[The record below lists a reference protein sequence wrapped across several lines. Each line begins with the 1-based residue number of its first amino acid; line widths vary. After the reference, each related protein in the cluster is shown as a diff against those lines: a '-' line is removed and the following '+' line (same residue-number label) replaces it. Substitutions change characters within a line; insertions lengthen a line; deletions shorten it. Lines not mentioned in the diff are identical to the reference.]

1 MISHDSEVER
11 GIEEDRLAVLRA
23 IVIRARRK
31 SAFPLERFFEINH
44 RRNEHER
51 PFFFIKYR

>member
-23 IVIRARRK
+23 IVIRAREEVSL
-31 SAFPLERFFEINH
+31 SAGTFL
-44 RRNEHER
+44 
-51 PFFFIKYR
+51 